1 MNKIIA
7 LAGRKGS
14 GKSEISKVL
23 LKEGFEKISFADWM
37 KIRLSDFF
45 KIDSDYFYNSEYK
58 ELPFSSLNLENII
71 WDEDLAKKFSLFIN
85 EDFDTSKYKEI
96 TSLRDLMQ
104 FVGTD
109 LLRAK
114 DDLFHVKKTFASLEP
129 NKRYVCDD
137 LRFTNELE
145 YLKSIGSSFK
155 PFYVLRPF
163 NWSNI
168 SNHSSE
174 IDLKWNKFSQL
185 IFNTQDSAEEF
196 VSNTISN
203 VLNDT
208 CYDGTKQDNSLN
220 NNAFL
225 SFENV
230 LSEHI
235 IVAYLQKTKQMAKSF
250 ISQTIKF
257 DKFTS
262 YNWINTVFKDYFLT
276 HANIDANKEFTFDT
290 KNPSHLLIL
299 ENLKLWSDQDY
310 LIKNLPFDLK
320 DEYISELNSFSSLN

>member
-23 LKEGFEKISFADWM
+23 LQEGFEKISFADWM
-37 KIRLSDFF
+37 KIKLSDFF
-45 KIDSDYFYNSEYK
+45 KIDSDYFYNSKYK
-58 ELPFSSLNLENII
+58 ELPLSSLNLENII
-71 WDEDLAKKFSLFIN
+71 WDEKLAKQFSSFIK
-85 EDFDTSKYKEI
+85 EDFNTSKYREI

-114 DDLFHVKKTFASLEP
+114 DDLFHVKKTFASLDQ
-129 NKRYVCDD
+129 NKKYVCDD
-137 LRFTNELE
+137 LRFTNELQ
-145 YLKSIGSSFK
+145 YLQSIGSSFK

-185 IFNTQDSAEEF
+185 IFNVQDSAKDF
-196 VSNTISN
+196 VAETIDN
-203 VLNDT
+203 VLNNT
-208 CYDGTKQDNSLN
+208 CYDSAKPDDSLN
-220 NNAFL
+220 NHAFL
-225 SFENV
+225 SFEDV

-235 IVAYLQKTKQMAKSF
+235 IVAHLHKTKQMTKDF

-257 DKFTS
+257 DKFAS
-262 YNWINTVFKDYFLT
+262 FNWINTVFKDYFLT
-276 HANIDANKEFTFDT
+276 HSSIDTNKEFTFDV
-290 KNPSHLLIL
+290 KNPNHLLIL
-299 ENLKLWSDQDY
+299 ENLKLWSDQEY
-310 LIKNLPFDLK
+310 LKKELPFDLK
-320 DEYISELNSFSSLN
+320 DEYISELNSFSYTN